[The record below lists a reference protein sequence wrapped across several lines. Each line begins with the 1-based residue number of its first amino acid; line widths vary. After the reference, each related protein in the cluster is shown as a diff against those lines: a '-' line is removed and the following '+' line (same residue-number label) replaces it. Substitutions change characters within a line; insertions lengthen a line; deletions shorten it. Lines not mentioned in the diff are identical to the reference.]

1 MAIKSAVVFVHGIFS
16 SPRAWEPLVRLLT
29 EDTDVSG
36 LYEVSGGRDGHGLSG
51 WWRFGFVVVG

>member
-36 LYEVSGGRDGHGLSG
+36 AYELLK
-51 WWRFGFVVVG
+51 FEY